1 MKKLL
6 SLVAMGLMLMSISAY
21 AADDAAKATEEVA
34 PAAEQAVV
42 APIEGYLSDVLCGT
56 AGKDA
61 AGVDLTVT
69 PEKHTVACLTMP
81 DCEKSGYGVFVWDE
95 AAQKY
100 AFKAFNAEATE
111 LVKTE
116 VLAKTEKTEG
126 IYVEVTGVEKD
137 GVITVETIIESED
150 EDDADAAKEGAVTE
164 EPKTEDA
171 AKEEP
176 KTEEKK

>member
-6 SLVAMGLMLMSISAY
+6 SLVAMGLMLMGISAY
-21 AADDAAKATEEVA
+21 AADE
-34 PAAEQAVV
+34 AAEKSADQAAP
-42 APIEGYLSDVLCGT
+42 APIEGYLSDVMCGA

-61 AGVDLTVT
+61 AGVDLTAT
-69 PEKHTVACLTMP
+69 PEKHTVACMISA

-100 AFKAFNAEATE
+100 VFKPFNAEATE

-116 VLAKTEKTEG
+116 VFAKTEKTEG

-137 GVITVETIIESED
+137 GVIKVEAIVESED
-150 EDDADAAKEGAVTE
+150 EDEGDGAKEGAVTE
-164 EPKTEDA
+164 EPKKEDA
-171 AKEEP
+171 AAET